1 MAVAT
6 VNNSIYIVDLILYG
20 IYTLLPNRNI
30 PLSVFIRDVSAFY
43 HGGCIR
49 IMTSSAPGRRQ

>member
-6 VNNSIYIVDLILYG
+6 VDNSIYIVDLILYG

-30 PLSVFIRDVSAFY
+30 PLSVFIRDVSGLQHPLSDDILPFMIVI
-43 HGGCIR
+43 H
-49 IMTSSAPGRRQ
+49 Q